1 MKSELTSTDSLPV
14 SWAELDSADELA
26 AGVSTSPEPV
36 AGVSTSPEPVAG
48 VSTSPEPVAGPETES
63 DDDVFRVELFG
74 AADAFSVLS
83 TGEAE
88 DGRERGGAEDPAF
101 VLVDVD
107 LAPAEVLEEPLP
119 VGFCA
124 VAFDAFDFAVDAF
137 VPVVLE
143 VAVFVPIDLEAV
155 DLEAVDSE
163 AVDFDPAGLDAEV
176 LADVDDAP
184 LVVPDFVAPDFEDAV
199 FEAAASVSVSAPEVV
214 EVERVDPDAFGLRRR
229 EDCID
234 AAGSVRAVRDVFV
247 SPSCLPS
254 SEFPPEKNTSTGR
267 SLEFASGINAPS
279 PRPRPLFLRST
290 TTYSSIRNFFGGFP
304 IGQGTAGMWVI

>member
-1 MKSELTSTDSLPV
+1 M
-14 SWAELDSADELA
+14 
-26 AGVSTSPEPV
+26 
-36 AGVSTSPEPVAG
+36 
-48 VSTSPEPVAGPETES
+48 
-63 DDDVFRVELFG
+63 
-74 AADAFSVLS
+74 LS

-119 VGFCA
+119 VAFCA

-143 VAVFVPIDLEAV
+143 VAVFVSIDLEAV

-163 AVDFDPAGLDAEV
+163 AVDSEAVDFEPAGLDAEV
-176 LADVDDAP
+176 LDDVDDAP
-184 LVVPDFVAPDFEDAV
+184 LVVPVFVAPDFVAPDFEDAV
-199 FEAAASVSVSAPEVV
+199 FEAGASVSVSAPEVRDV
-214 EVERVDPDAFGLRRR
+214 DRVVPDCFGLRRR

-247 SPSCLPS
+247 SLSRLPS